1 MSVTCPPQ
9 GRRIVALVST
19 CNRQQ
24 LLLSR
29 ALPSINIQSSPC
41 DHVVLIDD
49 GDQRVD
55 RAQIEH
61 FSSECDLPIS
71 LLTNRRTKGASGA
84 WNTGIDHL
92 ARNCLDPSLVYVALL
107 DDDDAWHSS
116 HLALIESAI
125 DKGADV
131 IATGFRRLVDTE
143 PGEVLMPPQELR
155 PADFLVGNPGIQPTS
170 LVVRLDRLLEA
181 GGFDE
186 ALYSCTD
193 RDLCI
198 RLARLPGIHYQ
209 ALNQITA
216 DHFACTDR
224 ARLCTPGSAARTS
237 GLQGF
242 FSKHSPEMN
251 TAQKVGFRER
261 AESLFNWS
269 PDPEFEP
276 KLPEEVMLLP
286 AAGDPLHL
294 IVGLISD
301 SGRCGPLNDLLT
313 DLAEL
318 RDDAGLSGL
327 DVLILENGS
336 ATPGETCIL
345 DVTQRWREQNL
356 RVHLIS
362 CVERDAASQGGELP
376 TIAAH
381 GQRWAISQARTALQT
396 YLYHFAVK
404 RPGSVV
410 WIVDDDMRLDPL
422 IDTSGRKQRTRLP
435 LANRLSQLKTQG
447 VDIAIGPYTG
457 APPLPVLS
465 TVRVQMVDLLASLR
479 WIECLGQTQPLPD
492 RRADNRRLRE
502 GRRDYYYD
510 LSHGET
516 DRLESA
522 FLLEPATTG
531 ETVAH
536 ALSRLTGQLGR
547 LLSGEQIFRPLSVAA
562 AEVNAFI
569 SKESLHR
576 GGNTFVFN
584 IETLVDAPNA
594 VPDIDGRPTRRSD
607 MMWALL
613 QRHQFNRRVVSVPLP
628 TYHARE
634 ALKTSSDEDERC
646 LADDIRGFAV
656 FTAMRDYLAEPD
668 IDLGSRA
675 EKYREERLAAFR
687 LAVYRVRGLARE
699 LQVLAERPAFAEHSR
714 ALRSFADEVL
724 SRFDLE
730 LLDRVVTNVRNFNG
744 TQAQSFLAELP
755 NTLEQH
761 RLRILKA
768 PLVEKQLQAQRVRLA
783 ERALKILHADMPSS
797 SLWPLGAGSEAVV
810 LTDGERVFKVFDS
823 WNNRDSAAAQQRLHA
838 LVGRWPRGPGLYPL
852 QAFQKSGKCSILS
865 YPYEPSEPYL
875 GGQGAGLVDL
885 MADCWNQGL
894 VCRNIHPKNLR
905 VVGSQVRLIDYG
917 GDLLLREDS
926 INYESEF
933 KAMCRRAFLS
943 WRFWNRF
950 DLPDLMRSSIKQ
962 DDLPELTGFDVFDLA
977 VQQAI
982 GMLEFPDPVLER
994 ALALNHARTLD
1005 FGCGKGAISAELAR
1019 RGHTVVA
1026 YDPDATLKPRLQA
1039 MTELGVTPASSV
1051 EVALSGGRF
1060 DLVICRRVICLLH
1073 DDALTQVLDELR
1085 RSVDEH
1091 GRVLLALCHPLH
1103 APHMNT
1109 HEVVA
1114 LGAKP
1119 QDSESVFTWTKR
1131 HRRSSRL
1138 LHEVHRP
1145 ERMLLRAI
1153 SRAGF
1158 RMVGRH
1164 ERLAISL
1171 DRFEYASD
1179 LLVFELAPA
1188 EKPAVSLMLKAC
1200 AMEAETL
1207 THQVRHLVTQL
1218 ESPRPFSEVVLVLDN
1233 RRDGFLRQHA
1243 AGDLDRLHAEALIL
1257 QQHGWIDRIIHAPES
1272 GPESLRLNRL
1282 WLGQDRN
1289 DTHAANGAPLSATFM
1304 GFESIRTRW
1313 VLQVDVDV
1321 IIGRKDSS
1329 HDYLADMLE
1338 AMAQDEKAV
1347 TVAFNIA
1354 HTESQ
1359 PYTEQGSAGPWRA
1372 EVRNCILD
1380 LQRLQALL
1388 PLCDSEEVTLPTWH
1402 RALDQRIRSSGAHSL
1417 RGGDHRTFF
1426 VHPANEH
1433 KQTSNIAYWR
1443 MVSRIAHGDL
1453 LARQFNSVDLVA
1465 TPKDWVTP
1473 TRFEPFVFVIAGRN
1487 VPSSRFLRCLKSVL
1501 TQRNGDWGAV
1511 VIDDDS
1517 SASLSMHLE
1526 VLCANHAERIT
1537 FLRNPVRQGLLS
1549 NTVEAIRH
1557 HVGNPDSV
1565 IITLDAD
1572 DCLIG
1577 SDVLDVLAEQYGDG
1591 ADLTVGSM
1599 CRTDK
1604 RADYPVS
1611 FQDARS
1617 KRGGNVWQH
1626 LRSFRKRLFDELPD
1640 EQLRI
1645 DGSYVDLAS
1654 DWALMLPL
1662 AELARSPRWIRTPL
1676 YLHEPGGVRNERHRA
1691 EREQVI
1697 ATLVAR
1703 PAQHTL
1709 TSGDTL
1715 RDSK

>member
-1 MSVTCPPQ
+1 MSTGCLSNN
-9 GRRIVALVST
+9 RRIIALVAT

-29 ALPSINIQSSPC
+29 ALPSINIQSAPC

-55 RAQIEH
+55 RAQIKH
-61 FSSECDLPIS
+61 FSSECDLTIS

-92 ARNCLDPSLVYVALL
+92 ARNCLDPSIIYVALL

-125 DKGADV
+125 DEGAEV

-143 PGEVLMPPQELR
+143 PGEVMMPPQEIR

-198 RLARLPGIHYQ
+198 RLGRLPGIQYQ

-224 ARLCTPGSAARTS
+224 ARLCTPGSAARIS

-242 FSKHSPEMN
+242 YSKHSPEMN
-251 TAQKVGFRER
+251 TAQEVGFRER

-269 PDPEFEP
+269 PDMSFVP
-276 KLPEEVMLLP
+276 KSPEEVVLLP
-286 AAGDPLHL
+286 AAVDPLHL

-318 RDDAGLSGL
+318 QDDAGLSGL
-327 DVLILENGS
+327 DVLVLENGS
-336 ATPGETCIL
+336 ATPGETSIL
-345 DVTQRWREQNL
+345 DVTAYWQEQGL

-362 CVERDAASQGGELP
+362 CVERDIASQVGELP
-376 TIAAH
+376 IIAAP

-396 YLYHFAVK
+396 YLYYFAIK
-404 RPGSVV
+404 RPGAVV

-422 IDTSGRKQRTRLP
+422 IDASDRKQRTRLP
-435 LANRLSQLKTQG
+435 LVTRLAQLKTQG

-465 TVRVQMVDLLASLR
+465 TVRVQMVDLLATLR
-479 WIECLGQTQPLPD
+479 WIECLEQTQPLPD
-492 RRADNRRLRE
+492 RSAENLCLRK
-502 GRRDYYYD
+502 GHRDYYYD
-510 LSHGET
+510 LSHVET
-516 DRLESA
+516 DRLEAA
-522 FLLEPATTG
+522 FLLEPATKG

-547 LLSGEQIFRPLSVAA
+547 LLCGEQIFRPLSVTA
-562 AEVNAFI
+562 AEVNAFAP
-569 SKESLHR
+569 KESLHR
-576 GGNTFVFN
+576 GGNTFVFD
-584 IETLVDAPNA
+584 IEALVDAPNA

-613 QRHQFNRRVVSVPLP
+613 QRHHFKRRVVSVPLP

-634 ALKTSSDEDERC
+634 ALKTSPEEDERC
-646 LADDIRGFAV
+646 LADDIRGFAM
-656 FTAMRDYLAEPD
+656 FTAMRDYLVERD
-668 IDLGSRA
+668 IDLGTRA

-687 LAVYRVRGLARE
+687 LAVYRIRGLARE
-699 LQVLAERPAFAEHSR
+699 LQVLAERPAFAEHTR
-714 ALRSFADEVL
+714 ALHSFADEVL
-724 SRFDLE
+724 SRFDLQ
-730 LLDRVVTNVRNFNG
+730 LLDRVVTNVRKFHAA
-744 TQAQSFLAELP
+744 QAQSFLAELP

-761 RLRILKA
+761 RLRFLKA

-783 ERALKILHADMPSS
+783 ERALKILHVDISSS
-797 SLWPLGAGSEAVV
+797 SLRPLGAGSEAVV

-823 WNNRDSAAAQQRLHA
+823 WKNRDSAAAQQRLHA

-852 QAFQKSGKCSILS
+852 QAFQKAGKCWILT
-865 YPYEPSEPYL
+865 YPYEHSEPYL

-905 VVGSQVRLIDYG
+905 VVGSEVRLIDYG
-917 GDLLLREDS
+917 GDLLLRVDS
-926 INYESEF
+926 INYELEF

-943 WRFWNRF
+943 WRFWNRD

-962 DDLPELTGFDVFDLA
+962 EDLPELTGFDVFELA

-1005 FGCGKGAISAELAR
+1005 FGCGKGAISAELGR

-1026 YDPDATLKPRLQA
+1026 YDPDAALKSRLQA
-1039 MTELGVTPASSV
+1039 MTGLGITPASCL
-1051 EVALSGGRF
+1051 ETALSGGKF

-1073 DDALTQVLDELR
+1073 DDALIQVLDQLR
-1085 RSVDEH
+1085 CSVDEN

-1103 APHMNT
+1103 APGMNT

-1114 LGAKP
+1114 LSTKP
-1119 QDSESVFTWTKR
+1119 QDLESVFTWTKR

-1145 ERMLLRAI
+1145 ERTLLRAI

-1164 ERLAISL
+1164 ERLAINL

-1188 EKPAVSLMLKAC
+1188 EKPAVSLMIKAC

-1207 THQVRHLVTQL
+1207 THQVKHLVTQL
-1218 ESPRPFSEVVLVLDN
+1218 ESPRQFAEVVLVLDT

-1243 AGDLDRLHAEALIL
+1243 AGDLDRLHEEALIL
-1257 QQHGWIDRIIHAPES
+1257 QQHGWVDRILYAPES
-1272 GPESLRLNRL
+1272 GPESLRLNRI
-1282 WLGQDRN
+1282 WLGQDRS

-1304 GFESIRTRW
+1304 GFEAIRTRW
-1313 VLQVDVDV
+1313 VLQVDVDI
-1321 IIGRKDSS
+1321 IIGRKDTS

-1338 AMAQDEKAV
+1338 VMAQDDRAV
-1347 TVAFNIA
+1347 TIAFNIA
-1354 HTESQ
+1354 HTQSQ
-1359 PYTEQGSAGPWRA
+1359 PYTEQGSTGPWRV
-1372 EVRNCILD
+1372 EVRNCLLD
-1380 LQRLQALL
+1380 LQRFQALL
-1388 PLCDSEEVTLPTWH
+1388 PLCDSKEVALPTWH
-1402 RALDQRIRSSGAHSL
+1402 RALDLRIRSTGAHSL

-1426 VHPANEH
+1426 VHPANEQ
-1433 KQTSNIAYWR
+1433 KQTSNIEYWR

-1453 LARQFNSVDLVA
+1453 LTCQFDSVDLA
-1465 TPKDWVTP
+1465 AAPSDWVTP

-1487 VPSSRFLRCLKSVL
+1487 VPSSRFLRCLRSVL
-1501 TQRNGDWGAV
+1501 TQRRADWGAV

-1517 SASLSMHLE
+1517 SSSLSRCLE
-1526 VLCANHAERIT
+1526 VLCADHAERIT
-1537 FLRNPVRQGLLS
+1537 FLRNPVRQGLLG

-1557 HVGNPDSV
+1557 HVGNPP
-1565 IITLDAD
+1565 IL
-1572 DCLIG
+1572 
-1577 SDVLDVLAEQYGDG
+1577 
-1591 ADLTVGSM
+1591 
-1599 CRTDK
+1599 
-1604 RADYPVS
+1604 
-1611 FQDARS
+1611 
-1617 KRGGNVWQH
+1617 
-1626 LRSFRKRLFDELPD
+1626 
-1640 EQLRI
+1640 
-1645 DGSYVDLAS
+1645 
-1654 DWALMLPL
+1654 
-1662 AELARSPRWIRTPL
+1662 
-1676 YLHEPGGVRNERHRA
+1676 
-1691 EREQVI
+1691 
-1697 ATLVAR
+1697 
-1703 PAQHTL
+1703 
-1709 TSGDTL
+1709 
-1715 RDSK
+1715 